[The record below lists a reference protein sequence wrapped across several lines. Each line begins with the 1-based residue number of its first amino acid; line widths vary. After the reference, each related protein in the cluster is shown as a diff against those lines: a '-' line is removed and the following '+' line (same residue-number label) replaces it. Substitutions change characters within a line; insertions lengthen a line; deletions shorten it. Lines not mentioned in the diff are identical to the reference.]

1 MKEVN
6 RLNEELEKRVE
17 ERTASLAKSEER
29 YRSTLDNMVEGCQI
43 LGYDWRYL
51 YINNTAENQNKRPKE
66 ELIGK
71 IYMEMWPG
79 IEKTEAFHVIKKG
92 IEERTSQY
100 LENEFFF
107 PDGSKGWF
115 ELKIEPVPD
124 GVFIMSTDIT
134 YRKQADKVLS
144 DSELRYRRLFESARD
159 GILILDAETGM
170 IVDVNHFLIEMLGFS
185 REQFISK
192 SIWELGSFK
201 DIIANKASFAELQE
215 NKYICY
221 EDKPLETIDGRRIEV
236 EFVSY
241 VYQTGNH
248 QVIQCN
254 IRDISERKRIE
265 NILRDRDELLRETG
279 RIAKIGGWEFNA
291 ITMEGTWTDEVARI
305 HDLDPKEKTNVSQGI
320 NFYTPESRTTI
331 EAAIKIAIE
340 LKKPY
345 DLDLEMITAKNN
357 HKWVRTIGSPIMQE
371 GKVVK
376 IRGSFQDITERK
388 KAEEA
393 LKTSKERLV
402 FATEG
407 ANLGIW
413 NLDTVTGE
421 LIFSNL
427 CKELFGIGLD
437 ETMSYH
443 RFSDALHPDDRER
456 TDKAIK
462 DTLDNH
468 KDYDIEYRC
477 LWPDESIHWLEAK
490 GRGYYNATGK
500 AVRLEGVV
508 QDITERKQA
517 EKILQESEERFRGL
531 YENSTVGIYRT
542 TPDGKII
549 LANPTLVKLLG
560 YPSFEELSERNL
572 EKDGFEPSYER
583 THFMDVLKREGEVK
597 GLESAWTRMDGTT
610 LFIRESARAINDK
623 EGKIIYYDGIVE
635 DITLQKK
642 AEQELII
649 ANKDLTFQNEEKEK
663 RANELIIAN
672 KELVFQNDEKEKRA
686 EELIIA
692 NKELAYLNKE
702 KVKRADELIIANN
715 VLDFQN
721 KEREKQA
728 KELILVNKELAF
740 QNEEKEKRASELVIA
755 NKELAFQNKEK
766 EKRVVELILANKEK
780 EKRADELIIA
790 NEAIL
795 QSEKN
800 FRRSISKS
808 PMGIRIVSSDGKTI
822 YANKAFLAIFELN
835 SLEEFTSIPAKNL
848 YTPESYKQHQKR
860 KEKRN
865 NGYDVSDYEISIVCA
880 NAGIRHIKIWRRE
893 VLWNGTKHYQV
904 INLDI
909 TEQKKLTI
917 DLIAAK
923 EQAEESDRLKSAFL
937 TNMSHE
943 IRTPMNGILGFTEL
957 LKTPNLSSDDQQ
969 DFIQTI
975 QISGARMLNTI
986 NSIVDI
992 SKIESGLMKVD
1003 IKETNINEKIEFTY
1017 KFFKPDVEIKGL
1029 QFLFKNSLP
1038 AKEAII
1044 KTDNEKVY
1052 GILTN
1057 LVKNAIK
1064 FTYEGSIEFGYE
1076 KKGEYL
1082 EFFVKDT
1089 GIGIPQKQYQLI
1101 FERFRQGSESHNRG
1115 YEGSGLGLSIAKTYV
1130 EMLGGKIWVESEE
1143 GKGSTFYFTI
1153 PYNVVSE
1160 KQTEL
1165 KDTIFQEHK
1174 EVQVKSLKILIV
1186 EDDEISYSLL
1196 TRMFQNISKEV
1207 LHAITGVQAVEAC
1220 RNNPDLDLVLMD
1232 IRMPKMDGNE
1242 ATRQIRQF
1250 NTDVIIIA
1258 QTAYAFSGD
1267 KEKATEAGCN
1277 DYISKPIDM
1286 TLLYELIKKHCN
1298 KN

>member
-1 MKEVN
+1 MKEVSL
-6 RLNEELEKRVE
+6 LNEELEKRVE

-51 YINNTAENQNKRPKE
+51 YINNTAEKQNKRPKE

-71 IYMEMWPG
+71 IYMEIWPG
-79 IEKTEAFHVIKKG
+79 IEKTEAFDVIKKC

-159 GILILDAETGM
+159 GILILNAETGM
-170 IVDVNHFLIEMLGFS
+170 VVDVNHFLIEMLGFS

-192 SIWELGSFK
+192 SIWELGFFK

-215 NKYICY
+215 NKHICY

-241 VYQTGNH
+241 VYQVGNH

-305 HDLDPKEKTNVSQGI
+305 HDLDPKEKTNVNQGI
-320 NFYTPESRTTI
+320 SFYTPESLTTI
-331 EAAIKIAIE
+331 EAAIKNAIE

-345 DLDLEMITAKNN
+345 NLDLEMITAKNN

-376 IRGSFQDITERK
+376 VRGSFQDITERK
-388 KAEEA
+388 
-393 LKTSKERLV
+393 L
-402 FATEG
+402 
-407 ANLGIW
+407 
-413 NLDTVTGE
+413 
-421 LIFSNL
+421 
-427 CKELFGIGLD
+427 
-437 ETMSYH
+437 
-443 RFSDALHPDDRER
+443 
-456 TDKAIK
+456 
-462 DTLDNH
+462 
-468 KDYDIEYRC
+468 
-477 LWPDESIHWLEAK
+477 
-490 GRGYYNATGK
+490 
-500 AVRLEGVV
+500 
-508 QDITERKQA
+508 A
-517 EKILQESEERFRGL
+517 EKTLKESEERFRTL
-531 YENSTVGIYRT
+531 FENSTVGIYRT
-542 TPDGKII
+542 TPDGQIL
-549 LANPTLVKLLG
+549 LANPTLIKLLG
-560 YPSFEELSERNL
+560 YSSFEGLAGRNLSEN
-572 EKDGFEPSYER
+572 GFEPSYER

-610 LFIRESARAINDK
+610 LFVSESARAINDK

-635 DITLQKK
+635 DITLRKK

-672 KELVFQNDEKEKRA
+672 KELVFQNKEKEKRA
-686 EELIIA
+686 
-692 NKELAYLNKE
+692 
-702 KVKRADELIIANN
+702 DELFIA
-715 VLDFQN
+715 
-721 KEREKQA
+721 
-728 KELILVNKELAF
+728 NKELAF
-740 QNEEKEKRASELVIA
+740 QNEEKERRA
-755 NKELAFQNKEK
+755 
-766 EKRVVELILANKEK
+766 
-780 EKRADELIIA
+780 
-790 NEAIL
+790 
-795 QSEKN
+795 
-800 FRRSISKS
+800 
-808 PMGIRIVSSDGKTI
+808 
-822 YANKAFLAIFELN
+822 
-835 SLEEFTSIPAKNL
+835 
-848 YTPESYKQHQKR
+848 
-860 KEKRN
+860 
-865 NGYDVSDYEISIVCA
+865 
-880 NAGIRHIKIWRRE
+880 
-893 VLWNGTKHYQV
+893 
-904 INLDI
+904 
-909 TEQKKLTI
+909 TELTI
-917 DLIAAK
+917 AK
-923 EQAEESDRLKSAFL
+923 ERAEESDRLKSAFL

-957 LKTPNLSSDDQQ
+957 LKEPNLSSDDQQ
-969 DFIQTI
+969 DYIQTI

-986 NSIVDI
+986 NSIVDM

-1017 KFFKPDVEIKGL
+1017 KFFKPEVEIKGL
-1029 QFLFKNSLP
+1029 QFLVKNSLP
-1038 AKEAII
+1038 SKEVII
-1044 KTDNEKVY
+1044 ETDNEKVY

-1057 LVKNAIK
+1057 LIKNAIK
-1064 FTYEGSIEFGYE
+1064 FTFEGSIEFGYE

-1130 EMLGGKIWVESEE
+1130 EMLGGEIWVESEE

-1153 PYNVVSE
+1153 PYNSISEEKIKIINAVSA
-1160 KQTEL
+1160 
-1165 KDTIFQEHK
+1165 EHK
-1174 EVQVKSLKILIV
+1174 EVEIKKLKVLVV

-1196 TRMFQNISKEV
+1196 TKMLQKISYEV

-1220 RNNPDLDLVLMD
+1220 RNNPDIDLVLMD

-1242 ATRQIRQF
+1242 ASRQIRQF
-1250 NTDVIIIA
+1250 NKDVIIIA

-1267 KEKATEAGCN
+1267 REKAIEAGCN
-1277 DYISKPIDM
+1277 DYISKPINS
-1286 TLLYELIKKHCN
+1286 TSLFELIKKHCN
-1298 KN
+1298 K